1 MDWEQYLDDGLALLM
16 AMVAMVYLFPVPNL
30 AALDDGLAPLD
41 YGLALLMALVAL
53 VKPNLAPNLAPKKLN
68 LMFLLE

>member
-30 AALDDGLAPLD
+30 AALDDGLA
-41 YGLALLMALVAL
+41 LLIALVAL
-53 VKPNLAPNLAPKKLN
+53 VYLLLVPNLASNLAPKKLN